1 MRFTRSQQLGILIL
15 CVVIISL
22 QILLFSDGLFQKT
35 SLSLKD
41 NNAKEWLALQKK
53 VDQLKQNLVQ
63 KKDTIYPFNPNFISD
78 YKGYKLGMSTA
89 EIDRLHQFRGQ
100 NQWVNSVADFQEVT
114 QVSDSLLQKIAPY
127 FKFPDWVK
135 DKNKSVFSTAH
146 KIIQIDINQASS
158 QDLIAISGIGEI
170 LSERILQ
177 QKEQLGG
184 FVSMEQLGWIFG
196 ITPVVHQR
204 LQEKFI
210 VKQKP
215 ALLKL
220 KINEANLKELA
231 SFPYFNYELAKN
243 IMTFRTMQGNEI
255 RPEDLLK
262 IKNFPTEKVHTITLY
277 LQF

>member
-22 QILLFSDGLFQKT
+22 QIVLFSDGLFQKT

-41 NNAKEWLALQKK
+41 NNTREWLALQEQ
-53 VDQLKQNLVQ
+53 VNQLKKKLTQ

-78 YKGYKLGMSTA
+78 YKGYQLGMTLA
-89 EIDRLHQFRGQ
+89 EIDRLHQFRAQ
-100 NQWVNSVADFQEVT
+100 NQWVNSVADFKEVT
-114 QVSDSLLQKIAPY
+114 GVSDSLLQKIAPY

-135 DKNKSVFSTAH
+135 NKNKLAFSTPQ
-146 KIIQIDINQASS
+146 KIIQIDINQARS
-158 QDLIAISGIGEI
+158 QDLIAISGIGEV

-231 SFPYFNYELAKN
+231 AFPYFNYELAKN